1 METLL
6 QIRKLILSS
15 NLKEQE
21 QDELYNIIG
30 YSPDNI
36 LSAILELFKEDKKWV
51 IWVYNNYKKKQ
62 NIFMNNKQADFNE
75 ILKEEKEFLDKIDKS
90 S

>member
-6 QIRKLILSS
+6 QIRKLISSS

-21 QDELYNIIG
+21 KDELYNIIG
-30 YSPDNI
+30 YFPDNS

-51 IWVYNNYKKKQ
+51 TWIYNNYKKKQ
-62 NIFMNNKQADFNE
+62 NIFVKGKQADFNE
-75 ILKEEKEFLDKIDKS
+75 VLKEEREFLDEIDKS